1 MKTFYILCLSVL
13 LFQPSAIGQRVK
25 TSSATTPFAIGVVN
39 HIRSIQL
46 SENRKLNVYLP
57 PHYNK
62 DINTRYPV
70 IYLLDGSANEDFI
83 HITGIVQFLTMIEA
97 MPQTIVIGIENIDRK
112 RDFTFPTRNKQD
124 LKDTPT
130 SGKSAQFIAFIEK
143 ELQPYIEKRYRTNQ
157 NKTIIGQSLG
167 GLLATEIL
175 LKKPHLFNQYVIV
188 SPSLWWDDESLL
200 ADAPVLLK
208 ASNKLRK
215 QVYVL
220 VGNEHKVMQEDAA
233 KLAELLRTTADTTL
247 QVNYTFLPDE
257 NHLTI
262 LHNAV
267 YKALMVLNK
276 KPE

>member
-1 MKTFYILCLSVL
+1 M
-13 LFQPSAIGQRVK
+13 GQRVK
-25 TSSATTPFAIGVVN
+25 TSPTTAPFTIGVVD
-39 HIRSIQL
+39 HIQSVQL
-46 SENRKLNVYLP
+46 SETRKLNIYLP
-57 PHYNK
+57 ANYNK
-62 DINTRYPV
+62 DINTRYPI

-97 MPQTIVIGIENIDRK
+97 MPQTIVIGIENVDRK

-130 SGKSAQFIAFIEK
+130 SGKSAKFIAFIEK
-143 ELQPYIEKRYRTNQ
+143 ELQPYIEKKYRTNQ
-157 NKTIIGQSLG
+157 KKTIIGQSLG
-167 GLLATEIL
+167 GLLATEVL
-175 LKKPHLFNQYVIV
+175 LKKPTLFNQYVIV

-208 ASNKLRK
+208 ASHNIRR

-233 KLAELLRTTADTTL
+233 KLADLLRVTADTTL